1 MMADVW
7 KIGQNIKAADMWNN
21 GALAGDYAVGFAGF
35 IGFIQSDIQK
45 ANTLTN
51 MCKAMSESYDQIIDD
66 QNEYYVE
73 IDTELKEVEALQ
85 QELDAKIKAQ
95 EAEKNKILAAAGD
108 DGLSEEDED
117 KVKLID
123 DEIAGLTSDTN
134 TKIED
139 INSRV
144 KDTGEKAKGHRSKAE
159 IATDYGNTAVEKG
172 TPLSEMKDKRKSFWR
187 KTFGGWNKSAEREAG
202 KKAVEAGNNL
212 LEQVSTASDIEDKI
226 KTRTQT
232 KKS

>member
-1 MMADVW
+1 M
-7 KIGQNIKAADMWNN
+7 
-21 GALAGDYAVGFAGF
+21 
-35 IGFIQSDIQK
+35 
-45 ANTLTN
+45 
-51 MCKAMSESYDQIIDD
+51 
-66 QNEYYVE
+66 
-73 IDTELKEVEALQ
+73 
-85 QELDAKIKAQ
+85 
-95 EAEKNKILAAAGD
+95 AAAGD

-139 INSRV
+139 INSKV

-202 KKAVEAGNNL
+202 KKAVESGNNL

-232 KKS
+232 KK

>member
-1 MMADVW
+1 MTDVW
-7 KIGQNIKAADMWNN
+7 KIGQDVKAADMWKH
-21 GALAGDYAVGFAGF
+21 GVLAGEYSAGCVA
-35 IGFIQSDIQK
+35 FIQQTDVQK

-85 QELDAKIKAQ
+85 QELEAKIKAQ
-95 EAEKNKILAAAGD
+95 EAERDKILASAGD
-108 DGLSEEDED
+108 EGLSEEDEG
-117 KVKLID
+117 KVKLIE
-123 DEIAGLTSDTN
+123 DEIAGLKSDTN

-139 INSRV
+139 INSKV

-172 TPLSEMKDKRKSFWR
+172 TPLSEMKDKKKTFWR
-187 KTFGGWNKSAEREAG
+187 KVFGGWNKSAERKAG
-202 KKAVEAGNNL
+202 KAAVEAGNNL